1 MSKRPP
7 PTLARI
13 ATEFVVLVLLQ
24 LGLSYALQHARV
36 LEHLLSPGANSR
48 IALGLTTAFLLL
60 RMFVMLFAAGWLLA
74 RCWLW
79 VTQAPRSLAK

>member
-13 ATEFVVLVLLQ
+13 AIEFVVLVVLQ

-36 LEHLLSPGANSR
+36 LEHLLSPGSDSR

-60 RMFVMLFAAGWLLA
+60 RMFVMLFAPGWLLS

-79 VTQAPRSLAK
+79 ATQAPRSVTK